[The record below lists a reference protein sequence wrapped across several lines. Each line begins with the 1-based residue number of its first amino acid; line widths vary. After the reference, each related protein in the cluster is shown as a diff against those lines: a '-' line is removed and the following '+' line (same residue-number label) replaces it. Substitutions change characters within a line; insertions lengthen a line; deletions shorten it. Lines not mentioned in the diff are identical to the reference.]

1 MPAPWER
8 RPRRDLFVTQ
18 RLNRGED
25 AAPTAIYPWQS
36 VPIRGYIISQRRRAM
51 KTYKNYVNNEW
62 VTAAATREIINPA
75 TGEAIATVP
84 EASKEDVDRAI
95 AAART
100 TFDSTDWRDSS
111 KAQMRGRILF
121 KMADLVRKNMA
132 KLAELETRNTG
143 KPIVESEFDMNDTA
157 TCFEYNGGLA
167 TKYHGET
174 LNVPDNALNFTL
186 KEPVGVCGLII
197 PWNYPLMLAAWK
209 LGPAIAAGCTVVLK
223 PAEQTPLTM
232 LEFCKLVQK
241 HIPEL
246 PAGVLNVVTGDG
258 PIAGRALVESPH
270 VEKIAFTGGTDTG
283 KAILR
288 SIGSSHLKKVS
299 LELGGKSPNIYF
311 ADADLDAATD
321 GALFG
326 VFINQGEVCSAGS
339 RVLVQKDI
347 WKKFMDR
354 MKEKTKRIKLGDP
367 LKRDTKMGPLVS
379 EEHQQKVL
387 SYIELGKQE
396 AKLICGG
403 SSRPGGIATALR
415 KGFYVEPTIFETDN
429 TTRIAR
435 EEIFGPVVACIP
447 FKDEADAIRIANDTP
462 YGLAAAVWSR
472 DIFKCLRVVKNL
484 RAGIV
489 WVNSIQPC
497 YVESPWGGYKQ
508 SGQGREMSLH
518 GIEEFLETKQV
529 HINLNEAPL
538 GWY

>member
-1 MPAPWER
+1 MKSYK
-8 RPRRDLFVTQ
+8 LF
-18 RLNRGED
+18 
-25 AAPTAIYPWQS
+25 
-36 VPIRGYIISQRRRAM
+36 
-51 KTYKNYVNNEW
+51 VNNEW
-62 VTAAATREIINPA
+62 VAAEDTRVVINPA
-75 TGEAIATVP
+75 TAQPMARVAEAGRD
-84 EASKEDVDRAI
+84 DVERAVG
-95 AAART
+95 AARAA
-100 TFDSTDWRDSS
+100 FDNSDWRDSS
-111 KAQMRGRILF
+111 KAQVRGRILF
-121 KMADLVRKNMA
+121 KMAELVRKNLA

-157 TCFEYNGGLA
+157 TCFEYYGGLA
-167 TKYHGET
+167 NKVHGET
-174 LNVPDNALNFTL
+174 LSVPDNALNFTL
-186 KEPVGVCGLII
+186 KEPVGVCGLIV

-209 LGPAIAAGCTVVLK
+209 LGPALAAGCTVVLK

-232 LEFCKLVQK
+232 LEFCRLVKK
-241 HIPEL
+241 HIPDL

-258 PIAGRALVESPH
+258 PIAGRALVESPG
-270 VEKIAFTGGTDTG
+270 VDKIAFTGGTETG

-288 SIGSSHLKKVS
+288 GIGSSHLKKVS

-326 VFINQGEVCSAGS
+326 VFVNQGEVCSAGS
-339 RVLVQKDI
+339 RVLVQEDI
-347 WKKFMDR
+347 WKKFMAQ
-354 MKEKTKRIKLGDP
+354 MKEKTRRIKLGDP
-367 LKRDTKMGPLVS
+367 LQRGTKMGALVS
-379 EEHQQKVL
+379 EEHLEKVL
-387 SYIELGKQE
+387 SYIETGKGE
-396 AKLICGG
+396 AKLLAGG
-403 SSRPGGIATALR
+403 ARPRSPALR
-415 KGFYVEPTIFETDN
+415 KGYYVEPTIFETDN

-447 FKDEADAIRIANDTP
+447 FKDEADAVRIANDTP

-489 WVNSIQPC
+489 WVNSMQPC

-529 HINLNEAPL
+529 HINLSEAPL